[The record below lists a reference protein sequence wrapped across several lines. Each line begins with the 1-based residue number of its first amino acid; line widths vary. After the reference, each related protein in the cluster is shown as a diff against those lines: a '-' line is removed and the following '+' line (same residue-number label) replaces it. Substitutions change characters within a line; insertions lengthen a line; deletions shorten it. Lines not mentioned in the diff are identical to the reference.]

1 MVSGTSS
8 NVTRSVRTPG
18 TCLRSSASIAS
29 SGSVAVTRTPW
40 LANTRVALPVPAPIS
55 RAVSTGRPA
64 YASTLS
70 TTSSG

>member
-8 NVTRSVRTPG
+8 NVARTARTEEG
-18 TCLRSSASIAS
+18 TCFASSASIAA

-55 RAVSTGRPA
+55 RAVAT
-64 YASTLS
+64 
-70 TTSSG
+70 